1 MNARY
6 YLPEVGRFISP
17 DTIVPEPGN
26 PQSFNRYS
34 YVNDNPVN
42 YTDPSGHWFESALD
56 VAFIAYDIY
65 DIQQNGL
72 TWTSGLSLAADMA
85 GLALPVVTG
94 GGAAVRALAHADAV
108 TNVVTHIDEAIDA
121 GWAIESLVEIG
132 PTIDN
137 LLGATKAFEETG
149 RVQLVPQKR
158 VVIGEGMDAVK
169 AAGREHGAK

>member
-1 MNARY
+1 MASPATSDVLIAHNNTGSHDIDLIYMNARY

-72 TWTSGLSLAADMA
+72 TWTSGLSLAADVA

-94 GGAAVRALAHADAV
+94 GRGGRAGNR
-108 TNVVTHIDEAIDA
+108 TR
-121 GWAIESLVEIG
+121 G
-132 PTIDN
+132 
-137 LLGATKAFEETG
+137 
-149 RVQLVPQKR
+149 
-158 VVIGEGMDAVK
+158 
-169 AAGREHGAK
+169 